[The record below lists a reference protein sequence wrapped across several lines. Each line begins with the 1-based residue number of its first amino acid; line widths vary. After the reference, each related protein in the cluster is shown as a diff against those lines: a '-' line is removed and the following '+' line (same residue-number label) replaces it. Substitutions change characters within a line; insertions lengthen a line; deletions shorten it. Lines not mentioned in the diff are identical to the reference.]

1 MFGSGLD
8 DAETDAEIEG
18 EGEGDDANADEDALV
33 VRADD
38 GAGEGDA
45 ALGNAETLVGLGGVP
60 LARASFAPRRAAR
73 SSSCC
78 HSHCHRPCH
87 SHSVSAARA
96 ADADARSR
104 APATTPSTE
113 TPRPKLPAHDAR
125 VGGGARAG
133 ERPAV
138 SDGLGFDADAG
149 RRATTVDVGAPS
161 DFAFALA
168 RALAASSSTAD
179 T

>member
-8 DAETDAEIEG
+8 DAEV
-18 EGEGDDANADEDALV
+18 DDDEVDDGLDALLV
-33 VRADD
+33 DD
-38 GAGEGDA
+38 GLDALLVGDA
-45 ALGNAETLVGLGGVP
+45 R
-60 LARASFAPRRAAR
+60 ARVSSSPRRAPH

-138 SDGLGFDADAG
+138 SDGLGFDADLALSVVDLG
-149 RRATTVDVGAPS
+149 FDVGAPS

-168 RALAASSSTAD
+168 RALAASSSTTD

>member
-8 DAETDAEIEG
+8 DAEMADEREGEGEG
-18 EGEGDDANADEDALV
+18 EGEGDDADEDALI

-38 GAGEGDA
+38 GEGDA
-45 ALGNAETLVGLGGVP
+45 ALANAETLVGLGGVP

-149 RRATTVDVGAPS
+149 RRAPTVDVGAPS

-168 RALAASSSTAD
+168 RALAASSSTTD